1 MDLYPDPDW
10 IHSQQQAESG
20 SGPSKIPI
28 SGSGLSENR
37 SETRVF
43 MFILSG
49 EPSRGAYL
57 ECLVAKIKHLNNT
70 TANTSNNTN
79 NNTSNTSNNTANT
92 TNNTNNTTA
101 NNTNNT
107 SNNTSNNNSNNSGQ
121 AEASERI
128 QLIAMSATVGNLRE
142 LAHFLSAEL
151 FTDDWRPV
159 RLEEFVKVG
168 RDIFQVAGGGSSS
181 DQCCGSGIRVPF

>member
-1 MDLYPDPDW
+1 MQL
-10 IHSQQQAESG
+10 
-20 SGPSKIPI
+20 
-28 SGSGLSENR
+28 
-37 SETRVF
+37 F

-49 EPSRGAYL
+49 EPSRGAHL

-70 TANTSNNTN
+70 AANTTANTTNTTANTSN
-79 NNTSNTSNNTANT
+79 S
-92 TNNTNNTTA
+92 
-101 NNTNNT
+101 
-107 SNNTSNNNSNNSGQ
+107 SGQ

>member
-1 MDLYPDPDW
+1 
-10 IHSQQQAESG
+10 
-20 SGPSKIPI
+20 
-28 SGSGLSENR
+28 
-37 SETRVF
+37 

-49 EPSRGAYL
+49 EPSRGAHL

-70 TANTSNNTN
+70 ATANTTNNTANTTANNTANNTNNTTANTSNTTA
-79 NNTSNTSNNTANT
+79 NNTANNTSNNTANT
-92 TNNTNNTTA
+92 SNTTA
-101 NNTNNT
+101 NTSNT
-107 SNNTSNNNSNNSGQ
+107 SNSSGQ

-181 DQCCGSGIRVPF
+181 NQCCGSGILF

>member
-1 MDLYPDPDW
+1 ML
-10 IHSQQQAESG
+10 
-20 SGPSKIPI
+20 
-28 SGSGLSENR
+28 
-37 SETRVF
+37 
-43 MFILSG
+43 ILSG
-49 EPSRGAYL
+49 EPSRGAHL

-70 TANTSNNTN
+70 A
-79 NNTSNTSNNTANT
+79 
-92 TNNTNNTTA
+92 
-101 NNTNNT
+101 NNT
-107 SNNTSNNNSNNSGQ
+107 SNNTSNSISNTSNSSGQ

-168 RDIFQVAGGGSSS
+168 RDIFQVAGGL
-181 DQCCGSGIRVPF
+181 IH

>member
-1 MDLYPDPDW
+1 MVWICIQIRSGSIPVVSSRLDPDPDPAKYLYPDTDSVKTDPKHCFF
-10 IHSQQQAESG
+10 I
-20 SGPSKIPI
+20 
-28 SGSGLSENR
+28 
-37 SETRVF
+37 
-43 MFILSG
+43 FILSG
-49 EPSRGAYL
+49 EPSRGAHL

-70 TANTSNNTN
+70 AANTTDTTNNTANNI
-79 NNTSNTSNNTANT
+79 SNTSN
-92 TNNTNNTTA
+92 
-101 NNTNNT
+101 
-107 SNNTSNNNSNNSGQ
+107 SSGQ

-168 RDIFQVAGGGSSS
+168 RDIFQVARGGSSS
-181 DQCCGSGIRVPF
+181 NQCCGSGIRWCLFDPGIQDG

>member
-1 MDLYPDPDW
+1 
-10 IHSQQQAESG
+10 
-20 SGPSKIPI
+20 
-28 SGSGLSENR
+28 
-37 SETRVF
+37 
-43 MFILSG
+43 
-49 EPSRGAYL
+49 L

-70 TANTSNNTN
+70 KANTTNNTTANTTNNTTANTSN
-79 NNTSNTSNNTANT
+79 NTSNNTANT
-92 TNNTNNTTA
+92 
-101 NNTNNT
+101 
-107 SNNTSNNNSNNSGQ
+107 SNSSGQ

-128 QLIAMSATVGNLRE
+128 QLVAMSATVGNLRE

-181 DQCCGSGIRVPF
+181 NRCCGSRIRCL

>member
-1 MDLYPDPDW
+1 
-10 IHSQQQAESG
+10 
-20 SGPSKIPI
+20 
-28 SGSGLSENR
+28 
-37 SETRVF
+37 
-43 MFILSG
+43 
-49 EPSRGAYL
+49 
-57 ECLVAKIKHLNNT
+57 VAKIKHLNNT
-70 TANTSNNTN
+70 NANTI
-79 NNTSNTSNNTANT
+79 NNTSNSSNNTTNNT
-92 TNNTNNTTA
+92 TNNTNNNT
-101 NNTNNT
+101 TNNT
-107 SNNTSNNNSNNSGQ
+107 SNNSTANTTANNTAADTSNSSGQ

-181 DQCCGSGIRVPF
+181 NQCCGSGIRWCLFDSGIRDKKKIKIRIRNELPGSYIRELRNNFLGYKII

>member
-1 MDLYPDPDW
+1 MLSQVKTDPK
-10 IHSQQQAESG
+10 HG
-20 SGPSKIPI
+20 FF
-28 SGSGLSENR
+28 L
-37 SETRVF
+37 
-43 MFILSG
+43 FILSG
-49 EPSRGAYL
+49 EPSRGAHL

-70 TANTSNNTN
+70 TANT
-79 NNTSNTSNNTANT
+79 TANT
-92 TNNTNNTTA
+92 TNNTSNNTT
-101 NNTNNT
+101 NNTT
-107 SNNTSNNNSNNSGQ
+107 SNNSNSSGQ

-168 RDIFQVAGGGSSS
+168 RDIFQVAGRGSSS
-181 DQCCGSGIRVPF
+181 NQCCGSGIRVPF

>member
-1 MDLYPDPDW
+1 
-10 IHSQQQAESG
+10 
-20 SGPSKIPI
+20 
-28 SGSGLSENR
+28 
-37 SETRVF
+37 

-49 EPSRGAYL
+49 EPSRGAHL

-70 TANTSNNTN
+70 TANTT
-79 NNTSNTSNNTANT
+79 
-92 TNNTNNTTA
+92 NTTA
-101 NNTNNT
+101 NNT
-107 SNNTSNNNSNNSGQ
+107 SNNTSNNSKSSGQ

-168 RDIFQVAGGGSSS
+168 RDIFQVAGGSSS
-181 DQCCGSGIRVPF
+181 NL

>member
-1 MDLYPDPDW
+1 
-10 IHSQQQAESG
+10 
-20 SGPSKIPI
+20 
-28 SGSGLSENR
+28 
-37 SETRVF
+37 

-49 EPSRGAYL
+49 EPSRGAHL

-70 TANTSNNTN
+70 TANTSTAANTS
-79 NNTSNTSNNTANT
+79 NNTSNTANNT
-92 TNNTNNTTA
+92 
-101 NNTNNT
+101 TNNT
-107 SNNTSNNNSNNSGQ
+107 SNNTTVITSNTTTNNTSNNTTNTTNNTTNNTSNNSSGQ
-121 AEASERI
+121 AEALERI

-168 RDIFQVAGGGSSS
+168 RDIFQVARGGSSS
-181 DQCCGSGIRVPF
+181 NQCCGSGIRVPF

>member
-1 MDLYPDPDW
+1 
-10 IHSQQQAESG
+10 
-20 SGPSKIPI
+20 
-28 SGSGLSENR
+28 
-37 SETRVF
+37 

-49 EPSRGAYL
+49 EPSRGAHL

-70 TANTSNNTN
+70 AVNTTSNTTANTSNNT
-79 NNTSNTSNNTANT
+79 SNS
-92 TNNTNNTTA
+92 
-101 NNTNNT
+101 
-107 SNNTSNNNSNNSGQ
+107 SGQ
-121 AEASERI
+121 SEASERI

-168 RDIFQVAGGGSSS
+168 RDIFQVAGVVRLQTGVA
-181 DQCCGSGIRVPF
+181 DPGSGACFDSGVRDG